1 MNHLTRALLA
11 STLFLSSAAFAQ
23 DAEMNMNIQ
32 VDDSDMPSANI
43 QVKGMGPDGETQGVD
58 MKVQAGG
65 ARVGVE
71 MNVQGGET
79 RSSER
84 VERHERHERRER
96 REEPRYEEPQA
107 MPARAPAYEPAFR
120 DCGTGEDSGCTT
132 RRDGQFAM
140 DAETFSGVMK
150 SLKST
155 ANELTREEMAEK
167 MFRRN
172 YLTAKQFGQVLDLF
186 KNELTRLDVAKNA
199 APHVVNPQHALGF
212 SSKWKN
218 SLTGDEYVEVMTA
231 Q

>member
-1 MNHLTRALLA
+1 MTPFARAVLT
-11 STLFLSSAAFAQ
+11 SSLFLSSAAFAQ
-23 DAEMNMNIQ
+23 DAQMNMNVQ
-32 VDDSDMPSANI
+32 VDDSDMPSATI
-43 QVKGMGPDGETQGVD
+43 QMKGMSADGEEQGVD

-65 ARVGVE
+65 AGVGVE
-71 MNVQGGET
+71 MKVKGGQMQP
-79 RSSER
+79 SER
-84 VERHERHERRER
+84 VEKHERRERHERREEVR
-96 REEPRYEEPQA
+96 NEEPQA
-107 MPARAPAYEPAFR
+107 MPVRAPASEPAFR
-120 DCGTGEDSGCTT
+120 DCGTGEDPGCTM
-132 RRDGQFAM
+132 RREGQFAM
-140 DAETFSGVMK
+140 DAETFSGVLK

-218 SLTGDEYVEVMTA
+218 SLTGDEYIELMTA